1 VAVADYLSRPTSKG
15 SPKSRLT
22 SFAVIPLR
30 PLCRRL
36 LSCVAL
42 LRLLCLLL
50 FATTRAEA
58 SLCCR
63 CCLAFQCYHDCRADG
78 VPSQEFLKRL
88 DDDMSGVADTNIAVL
103 GKPSTRLRARE
114 SSSQINY
121 DVPLIA
127 VVLEMLF
134 AELTR
139 ALAQGRHLQ
148 GRNTPGADAVVAV
161 AVVSRVLEYAATGI
175 PRNRQQTAK
184 LTRER
189 GSIKVN
195 IMSGAFWLM

>member
-42 LRLLCLLL
+42 LRLSCLLL

-88 DDDMSGVADTNIAVL
+88 DDDMSGVADTKIAVL

-139 ALAQGRHLQ
+139 ALARVGTCKGATLLVLMLLLLLLSSAACS
-148 GRNTPGADAVVAV
+148 NTQRR
-161 AVVSRVLEYAATGI
+161 VSHGTDSR
-175 PRNRQQTAK
+175 RR
-184 LTRER
+184 
-189 GSIKVN
+189 S
-195 IMSGAFWLM
+195 